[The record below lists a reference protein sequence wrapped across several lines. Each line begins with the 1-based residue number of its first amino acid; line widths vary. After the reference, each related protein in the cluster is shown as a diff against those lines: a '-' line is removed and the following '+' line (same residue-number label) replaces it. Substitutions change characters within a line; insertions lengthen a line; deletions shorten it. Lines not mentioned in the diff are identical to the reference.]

1 MLPFQL
7 GRQTSGLRAAWLTW
21 ATTVITYKIRTL
33 YLDNIVEYILFK
45 KIFKFSANI
54 LLLNI
59 KILFLREHLLFFLI
73 YYCVKIDTTP
83 LQFLPNHTLRN
94 HDLNKLEST
103 SPEDNSTQISAVFPN
118 DFWEDFW
125 RMPTIFNN

>member
-45 KIFKFSANI
+45 KFSANI

-83 LQFLPNHTLRN
+83 FNFCPHHTLRN